1 MINWLFY
8 QQNHFANAC
17 AQGINKFVMHD
28 GDGISEWY
36 EITIFSG
43 KVMSVYLL
51 IDRNYVSKSA
61 VIFGASLFVT
71 YGVGGIFE

>member
-1 MINWLFY
+1 MIRK
-8 QQNHFANAC
+8 
-17 AQGINKFVMHD
+17 KFVIQD

-43 KVMSVYLL
+43 KVVSTYLL
-51 IDRNYVSKSA
+51 IDRNYVFKSA
-61 VIFGASLFVT
+61 SNIGVSLFVT